1 MSTATSNLI
10 PVKVP
15 SVGESITS
23 GVIGSWKKKNGDTV
37 ASGDPLFEIETDKV
51 TSEVFAETSGTL
63 EILVAEGTEVKV
75 GQVVAHIIPG
85 KTGGKSSQVS
95 VGPRSAAAKDQS
107 IQNQKSNIQHSLDS
121 PIRNPQ
127 SPRISEIPTHRGAT
141 ESDGPGQVLGGQS
154 AIPNPPSP
162 AAADAAPRTFRAGK
176 ESRRR
181 MSPLRRKIADRL
193 VSAQHTAA
201 ILTTF
206 NEADLS
212 KLIALRSEVQPVFQ
226 AEHGVKLGFMSFF
239 IQAAVHAL
247 KAVPAVNARIE
258 GDEIVEQHYY
268 DIGVAVGTE
277 KGLVVPVLRDCDQL
291 DLAGIEKALADVA
304 QRARDGKLSLPDL
317 EGGVFT
323 ISNGGIYGSVMS
335 TPILNPPQ
343 SAILGMHAIQ
353 QRPIA
358 VDGQVEIRPM
368 MNLALSYDHRLIDGK
383 EAVTFLIE
391 IKKFVE
397 NPTLAL
403 FGLSPS

>member
-23 GVIGSWKKKNGDTV
+23 GVIGSWKKKNGETV

-63 EILVAEGTEVKV
+63 EILVSEGTEVKV
-75 GQVVAHIIPG
+75 GQVVAHILPG
-85 KTGGKSSQVS
+85 KGAPKARPVTGES
-95 VGPRSAAAKDQS
+95 VGAVVPNRPSATSK
-107 IQNQKSNIQHSLDS
+107 
-121 PIRNPQ
+121 
-127 SPRISEIPTHRGAT
+127 T
-141 ESDGPGQVLGGQS
+141 EPSVNLNVNDRAPS
-154 AIPNPPSP
+154 PPSP
-162 AAADAAPRTFRAGK
+162 PSASASDAAPRTFRAGK

-291 DLAGIEKALADVA
+291 DLAGMEKALADVA
-304 QRARDGKLSLPDL
+304 RRAREGKLSLPDL

-323 ISNGGIYGSVMS
+323 ISNGGIYGSVLS

-343 SAILGMHAIQ
+343 AAILGMHAIQ
-353 QRPIA
+353 QRPVA

>member
-1 MSTATSNLI
+1 MSAIASQII

-23 GVIGSWKKKNGDTV
+23 GVIGSWKKKNGDSV

-75 GQVVAHIIPG
+75 GQVVAHIHPG
-85 KTGGKSSQVS
+85 KAPTRTKT
-95 VGPRSAAAKDQS
+95 
-107 IQNQKSNIQHSLDS
+107 NT
-121 PIRNPQ
+121 
-127 SPRISEIPTHRGAT
+127 EIPVETAVPSRPSTSPKTEPSVNVNLNANERSPSSISQLPSSRG
-141 ESDGPGQVLGGQS
+141 SDS
-154 AIPNPPSP
+154 
-162 AAADAAPRTFRAGK
+162 APRTFRPGK

-206 NEADLS
+206 NETDLS
-212 KLIALRSEVQPVFQ
+212 KLIALRSEVQPTFQ

-268 DIGVAVGTE
+268 DIGVAVGTD

-291 DLAGIEKALADVA
+291 DLPGIEKALADVA
-304 QRARDGKLSLPDL
+304 QRAREGKLSLPDL

-323 ISNGGIYGSVMS
+323 ISNGGVYGSVMS

-353 QRPIA
+353 PRPVAI
-358 VDGQVEIRPM
+358 DGQVEIRPM
-368 MNLALSYDHRLIDGK
+368 MNLALSYDHRIIDGK

>member
-23 GVIGSWKKKNGDTV
+23 GVLGSWKKKNGDVV
-37 ASGDPLFEIETDKV
+37 ATGDALFEIETDKV
-51 TSEVFAETSGTL
+51 TSEVFAESDGTL
-63 EILVAEGTEVKV
+63 ETLVSEGTEVKV
-75 GQVVAHIIPG
+75 GQVVANIIPG
-85 KTGGKSSQVS
+85 KAGKKASGGAEPKS
-95 VGPRSAAAKDQS
+95 GAAAP
-107 IQNQKSNIQHSLDS
+107 N
-121 PIRNPQ
+121 R
-127 SPRISEIPTHRGAT
+127 AT
-141 ESDGPGQVLGGQS
+141 
-154 AIPNPPSP
+154 PSP
-162 AAADAAPRTFRAGK
+162 KAETPVKPHERSTAPASISHIPSPSTPSGADAAPRTFRPGK
-176 ESRRR
+176 ETRRK

-212 KLIALRSEVQPVFQ
+212 NLIALRTEVQPVFQ

-239 IQAAVHAL
+239 LQATVHAL
-247 KAVPAVNARIE
+247 KAIPALNARIE

-268 DIGVAVGTE
+268 DIGVAVGTDR
-277 KGLVVPVLRDCDQL
+277 GLVVPVLRDCDQL
-291 DLAGIEKALADVA
+291 DLAGLEKSLAAVA
-304 QRARDGKLSLPDL
+304 SRAREGKLSLPDL

-323 ISNGGIYGSVMS
+323 ISNGGIYGSVLS

-343 SAILGMHAIQ
+343 SAILGLHAIQ
-353 QRPIA
+353 QRPVA
-358 VDGQVEIRPM
+358 VNGQVEIRPM

-383 EAVTFLIE
+383 EAVTFLIA

-397 NPTLAL
+397 NPALAL
-403 FGLSPS
+403 LGLSPSS

>member
-1 MSTATSNLI
+1 MSTATSNLVA
-10 PVKVP
+10 VKVP

-23 GVIGSWKKKNGDTV
+23 GVIGSWKRKNGDSV

-75 GQVVAHIIPG
+75 GQVVAHILPG
-85 KTGGKSSQVS
+85 KAGAS
-95 VGPRSAAAKDQS
+95 VGPRSVAAKTAETPVGTAAPS
-107 IQNQKSNIQHSLDS
+107 RPSTSPKAEPSLNLNLNLNQ
-121 PIRNPQ
+121 
-127 SPRISEIPTHRGAT
+127 
-141 ESDGPGQVLGGQS
+141 
-154 AIPNPPSP
+154 P
-162 AAADAAPRTFRAGK
+162 AAGPSDSSPRTFRPGR

-181 MSPLRRKIADRL
+181 LSPLRRKIADRL

-212 KLIALRSEVQPVFQ
+212 KLIALRTEVQPVFQ
-226 AEHGVKLGFMSFF
+226 VEHGVKRGFMSFF

-247 KAVPAVNARIE
+247 RTVPAVNARIE

-291 DLAGIEKALADVA
+291 DLPGIEKALAEVA
-304 QRARDGKLSLPDL
+304 QRAREGKLSLPDL

-323 ISNGGIYGSVMS
+323 ISNGGIYGSVLS

-353 QRPIA
+353 PRPVA

-383 EAVTFLIE
+383 EAVTFLIA

-397 NPTLAL
+397 NPALAL

>member
-1 MSTATSNLI
+1 MSTATSNLVA
-10 PVKVP
+10 VKVP

-23 GVIGSWKKKNGDTV
+23 GVIGSWKKKNGDSV

-75 GQVVAHIIPG
+75 GQVVAHILPG
-85 KTGGKSSQVS
+85 KAGAS
-95 VGPRSAAAKDQS
+95 VGPRSVAAKTAETPVGTAAPS
-107 IQNQKSNIQHSLDS
+107 RPSTSPKAEPSLNLNLNE
-121 PIRNPQ
+121 R
-127 SPRISEIPTHRGAT
+127 
-141 ESDGPGQVLGGQS
+141 
-154 AIPNPPSP
+154 PPSP
-162 AAADAAPRTFRAGK
+162 ISPRESGGPATFEERAAARTFKPGR

-181 MSPLRRKIADRL
+181 LSPLRRKIADRL

-212 KLIALRSEVQPVFQ
+212 KLIALRTEVQPVFQ

-247 KAVPAVNARIE
+247 RTVPAVNARIE
-258 GDEIVEQHYY
+258 GEEIVEQHYY

-277 KGLVVPVLRDCDQL
+277 KGLMVPVLRDCDQL
-291 DLAGIEKALADVA
+291 DLPGIEKALAEVA
-304 QRARDGKLSLPDL
+304 QRAREGKLSLPDL

-323 ISNGGIYGSVMS
+323 ISNGGIYGSVLS

-353 QRPIA
+353 PRPVA

-383 EAVTFLIE
+383 EAVTFLIA

-397 NPTLAL
+397 NPALAL

>member
-1 MSTATSNLI
+1 MSTATSNLV

-75 GQVVAHIIPG
+75 GQVVAHIHPG
-85 KTGGKSSQVS
+85 KTGGKTSG
-95 VGPRSAAAKDQS
+95 GPRSNAPKNSEASVGAVVPSRPSPTSKTEPSVS
-107 IQNQKSNIQHSLDS
+107 INLNVNE
-121 PIRNPQ
+121 R
-127 SPRISEIPTHRGAT
+127 
-141 ESDGPGQVLGGQS
+141 
-154 AIPNPPSP
+154 PPSSISHLP
-162 AAADAAPRTFRAGK
+162 SPGASDAAPRTFRPGK

-193 VSAQHTAA
+193 VSAQHNAA

-258 GDEIVEQHYY
+258 GEEIVEQHYY

-291 DLAGIEKALADVA
+291 DLAGLEKALAEFA
-304 QRARDGKLSLPDL
+304 QRAREGKLSLPDL

-353 QRPIA
+353 QRPVA
-358 VDGQVEIRPM
+358 VDGRVEIRPM

-383 EAVTFLIE
+383 EAVTFLIG

>member
-1 MSTATSNLI
+1 
-10 PVKVP
+10 
-15 SVGESITS
+15 
-23 GVIGSWKKKNGDTV
+23 
-37 ASGDPLFEIETDKV
+37 
-51 TSEVFAETSGTL
+51 
-63 EILVAEGTEVKV
+63 
-75 GQVVAHIIPG
+75 
-85 KTGGKSSQVS
+85 
-95 VGPRSAAAKDQS
+95 
-107 IQNQKSNIQHSLDS
+107 
-121 PIRNPQ
+121 
-127 SPRISEIPTHRGAT
+127 
-141 ESDGPGQVLGGQS
+141 
-154 AIPNPPSP
+154 
-162 AAADAAPRTFRAGK
+162 
-176 ESRRR
+176 

-206 NEADLS
+206 NETDLS
-212 KLIALRSEVQPVFQ
+212 KLIALRSEVQPTFQ

-268 DIGVAVGTE
+268 DIGVAVGTD

-291 DLAGIEKALADVA
+291 DLPGIEKALADVA
-304 QRARDGKLSLPDL
+304 QRAREGKLSLPDL

-323 ISNGGIYGSVMS
+323 ISNGGVYGSVMS

-353 QRPIA
+353 SRPVVI
-358 VDGQVEIRPM
+358 DGQVEIRPM
-368 MNLALSYDHRLIDGK
+368 MNLALSYDHRIIDGK

>member
-1 MSTATSNLI
+1 MSAATSNLV

-23 GVIGSWKKKNGDTV
+23 GVIGSWKKKNGDSV

-75 GQVVAHIIPG
+75 GQVVAHILPG
-85 KTGGKSSQVS
+85 KAGGKPSVS
-95 VGPRSAAAKDQS
+95 APAK
-107 IQNQKSNIQHSLDS
+107 
-121 PIRNPQ
+121 
-127 SPRISEIPTHRGAT
+127 
-141 ESDGPGQVLGGQS
+141 
-154 AIPNPPSP
+154 P
-162 AAADAAPRTFRAGK
+162 AADGKEGAVLPNRSSSTPKPEPSVNLNINERSISPVPASRGSDSEPRTFRPGR
-176 ESRRR
+176 ESRRK

-212 KLIALRSEVQPVFQ
+212 KLMALRSEVQPVFQ

-277 KGLVVPVLRDCDQL
+277 KGLVVPVLRDCDEL
-291 DLAGIEKALADVA
+291 NLAGIEKALADVA
-304 QRARDGKLSLPDL
+304 QRAREGKLSLPDL

-358 VDGQVEIRPM
+358 VDGLVEIRPM

-383 EAVTFLIE
+383 EAVTFLIQ

>member
-1 MSTATSNLI
+1 
-10 PVKVP
+10 
-15 SVGESITS
+15 
-23 GVIGSWKKKNGDTV
+23 
-37 ASGDPLFEIETDKV
+37 
-51 TSEVFAETSGTL
+51 
-63 EILVAEGTEVKV
+63 VAEGTEVKV
-75 GQVVAHIIPG
+75 GQVVAHILPG
-85 KTGGKSSQVS
+85 KGPAKSKSTAETS
-95 VGPRSAAAKDQS
+95 VGAVVPESAKPSAKQANRPMVIPVAETS
-107 IQNQKSNIQHSLDS
+107 SVP

-127 SPRISEIPTHRGAT
+127 S
-141 ESDGPGQVLGGQS
+141 
-154 AIPNPPSP
+154 AIPNLSSSTGS
-162 AAADAAPRTFRAGK
+162 DSSPRTLRPGR

-291 DLAGIEKALADVA
+291 DLAGLEKALADFA
-304 QRARDGKLSLPDL
+304 QRAREGKLSLPDL

-323 ISNGGIYGSVMS
+323 ISNGGVYGSVMS

-353 QRPIA
+353 QRPVA

-383 EAVTFLIE
+383 EAVTFLIQ

-403 FGLSPS
+403 FGLSPA

>member
-1 MSTATSNLI
+1 MSTTTSNLVA
-10 PVKVP
+10 VKVP

-75 GQVVAHIIPG
+75 GQVVAHIHPDKAPART
-85 KTGGKSSQVS
+85 KTSTET
-95 VGPRSAAAKDQS
+95 
-107 IQNQKSNIQHSLDS
+107 
-121 PIRNPQ
+121 PIGTAVPSR
-127 SPRISEIPTHRGAT
+127 
-141 ESDGPGQVLGGQS
+141 
-154 AIPNPPSP
+154 PSP
-162 AAADAAPRTFRAGK
+162 TSKTEPSVNINLNANERSPSPVSPLPSSAPADAARTFRPGK
-176 ESRRR
+176 ETRRR

-212 KLIALRSEVQPVFQ
+212 KLMALRTEVQPVFQ

-239 IQAAVHAL
+239 LQAAVHAL
-247 KAVPAVNARIE
+247 KTVPAINARIE

-291 DLAGIEKALADVA
+291 DLAGLEKSLAEVA
-304 QRARDGKLSLPDL
+304 RRAREGKLSLPDL

-323 ISNGGIYGSVMS
+323 ISNGGIYGSVLS

-343 SAILGMHAIQ
+343 AAILGMHAIQ
-353 QRPIA
+353 SRPVA

>member
-1 MSTATSNLI
+1 MEKEMNPATANLI
-10 PVKVP
+10 SVKVP

-23 GVIGSWKKKNGDTV
+23 GVIGSWKKKNGDSV

-75 GQVVAHIIPG
+75 GQVVAHILPG
-85 KTGGKSSQVS
+85 KGAVKPSVAAPAKPVRSEGGPSTTSKPEPS
-95 VGPRSAAAKDQS
+95 VNVNLNVNER
-107 IQNQKSNIQHSLDS
+107 
-121 PIRNPQ
+121 
-127 SPRISEIPTHRGAT
+127 
-141 ESDGPGQVLGGQS
+141 
-154 AIPNPPSP
+154 PPSP
-162 AAADAAPRTFRAGK
+162 ISPRESGGPATFEERAVARTFRAGK

-201 ILTTF
+201 ILSTF

-304 QRARDGKLSLPDL
+304 QRAREGKLSLPDL

-383 EAVTFLIE
+383 EAVGFLIE